1 MNKPALLLVGLATA
15 FAVASVLAAEA
26 LGAPDKIAPA
36 PHKASSA
43 SPQAKPVSA
52 WQWHLPPDI
61 PEPWVPPE
69 NPMSEEKFQLGRR
82 LFYDK
87 RLSSNA
93 SMACATCHLQKLAF
107 TDGRAVSP
115 GVTGERGLRSAQS
128 IANAAY
134 HPTITWANVTL
145 NKLEMQVPVP
155 LAGENPVEMGFN
167 DNNAKQILARIANN
181 PDDQR
186 RFARAFPNYKQPVNL
201 ENIANAI
208 ATFERGVLSFNAKY
222 DQVKRGKTSY
232 TAQEKRGHDLFFSEQ
247 AQCAQCHSGF
257 NFTEMTMQA
266 RPAVWQPVYRNTGL
280 YNVDGKGA
288 YTNNNQGL
296 IGVSGKPEDMGKF
309 RVASLRNIEVTAPYM
324 HDGSMTSLEQ
334 VLAFYAAGGRN
345 ITSGPNKGDGRKNP
359 FKDARLNKIK
369 LSAAEQADIIAF
381 LKTLTDHEFLTN
393 PRFADPFAKPV

>member
-1 MNKPALLLVGLATA
+1 MKSPALLFAGLTTA
-15 FAVASVLAAEA
+15 LAVVSAQAAGA
-26 LGAPDKIAPA
+26 PGAPDQRASAPQQT
-36 PHKASSA
+36 STA
-43 SPQAKPVSA
+43 SPEAKTVSA

-61 PEPWVPPE
+61 PEPWVPSE

-107 TDGRAVSP
+107 TDGRATSP

-155 LAGENPVEMGFN
+155 LMGENPVEMGLN
-167 DNNAKQILARIANN
+167 DNNAKAVLARLASN
-181 PDDQR
+181 PDYQQ
-186 RFARAFPNYKQPVNL
+186 RFARSFPNYKQPVNL
-201 ENIANAI
+201 DNIANAI
-208 ATFERGVLSFNAKY
+208 ACFERGVLSFNAKF
-222 DQVKRGKTSY
+222 DQVKRGIASY
-232 TAQEKRGHDLFFSEQ
+232 TAQEKRGYDLFFSEK
-247 AQCAQCHSGF
+247 AQCSQCHSGF

-266 RPAVWQPVYRNTGL
+266 QPAVWSPVYRNTGL

-288 YTNNNQGL
+288 YPNNNQGL
-296 IGVSGKPEDMGKF
+296 IGVSGKPADMGKF

-324 HDGSMTSLEQ
+324 HDGTIATLEK
-334 VLAFYAAGGRN
+334 VLEFYAAGGRN
-345 ITSGPNKGDGRKNP
+345 IESGPHKGDGRKNP
-359 FKDARLNKIK
+359 FKDARLDKIK
-369 LSAAEQADIIAF
+369 LSKAEQVDIVAF
-381 LKTLTDHEFLTN
+381 LKTLTDHEFLTS
-393 PRFADPFAKPV
+393 PRFSDPFKKP

>member
-1 MNKPALLLVGLATA
+1 MKKPALLFAGLVTALAVTSA
-15 FAVASVLAAEA
+15 HAAGA
-26 LGAPDKIAPA
+26 LVAPDQSAPA
-36 PHKASSA
+36 PQKTSSA
-43 SPQAKPVSA
+43 STQAKPVSA

-87 RLSSNA
+87 RLSGNSTF
-93 SMACATCHLQKLAF
+93 ACASCHFQNLAF
-107 TDGRAVSP
+107 TDGKAVSV
-115 GVTGERGLRSAQS
+115 GSTKELTLRSAQS

-155 LAGENPVEMGFN
+155 LAGENPVEMGLN
-167 DNNAKQILARIANN
+167 DNNAKAVLARFVNN
-181 PDDQR
+181 PDYQR

-201 ENIANAI
+201 ENITNAI

-222 DQVKRGKTSY
+222 DQVNRGKTSY
-232 TAQEKRGHDLFFSEQ
+232 SAQEKRGHDLFFSEQ

-257 NFTEMTMQA
+257 NFTEMTLQA
-266 RPAVWQPVYRNTGL
+266 KPAVWNPVYRNTGL

-324 HDGSMTSLEQ
+324 HDGSIATLEK
-334 VLAFYAAGGRN
+334 VLEFYAAGGRN
-345 ITSGPNKGDGRKNP
+345 IESGPNKGDGRKNP
-359 FKDARLNKIK
+359 FKDARLDKIK
-369 LSAAEQADIIAF
+369 LSKSEQADIIAF

-393 PRFADPFAKPV
+393 PRFSDPFGKL

>member
-1 MNKPALLLVGLATA
+1 MKTPALLFAGLVTA
-15 FAVASVLAAEA
+15 LAVASAHAAGA
-26 LGAPDKIAPA
+26 LVTPDQSAPA
-36 PHKASSA
+36 PQKNSSA
-43 SPQAKPVSA
+43 STQAKPKSA
-52 WQWHLPPDI
+52 WQWHLPGDI

-128 IANAAY
+128 IANSAY

-155 LAGENPVEMGFN
+155 LTGENPVEMGVN
-167 DNNAKQILARIANN
+167 DNNAKSVLARFVNN

-186 RFARAFPNYKQPVNL
+186 RFAQAFPNYKQPVNL
-201 ENIANAI
+201 DNIANAI
-208 ATFERGVLSFNAKY
+208 ATFERGVLSFNAKF
-222 DQVKRGKTSY
+222 DQVNRGKASY
-232 TAQEKRGHDLFFSEQ
+232 TTQEKRGHDLFFSEQ
-247 AQCAQCHSGF
+247 AQCSQCHNGF

-266 RPAVWQPVYRNTGL
+266 KPAVWQPVYRNTGL

-324 HDGSMTSLEQ
+324 HDGSIATLEK
-334 VLAFYAAGGRN
+334 VLEFYAAGGRN
-345 ITSGPNKGDGRKNP
+345 IASGPNKGDGRKNP
-359 FKDARLNKIK
+359 FKDARLDKIK
-369 LSAAEQADIIAF
+369 LSAAEQTDLIAF

-393 PRFADPFAKPV
+393 PRFSDPFKTP

>member
-1 MNKPALLLVGLATA
+1 MKKPALVFAGLVTALAVTSA
-15 FAVASVLAAEA
+15 HAAGA
-26 LGAPDKIAPA
+26 LVAPDQSAPA
-36 PHKASSA
+36 PQQTSSA
-43 SPQAKPVSA
+43 STQDKPVSA

-145 NKLEMQVPVP
+145 NRLEMQVPVP
-155 LAGENPVEMGFN
+155 LTGENPVEMGLN
-167 DNNAKQILARIANN
+167 DNNAKQILARFVND
-181 PDDQR
+181 PDYRR
-186 RFARAFPNYKQPVNL
+186 RFVRAFPNYKQPVNL
-201 ENIANAI
+201 DNIANAI

-222 DQVKRGKTSY
+222 DQVKRGITSY
-232 TAQEKRGHDLFFSEQ
+232 SAQEKRGQDLFFSEQ

-257 NFTEMTMQA
+257 NFTEMTLQA
-266 RPAVWQPVYRNTGL
+266 KPAVWQPAYRNTGL

-324 HDGSMTSLEQ
+324 HDGSIATLEK
-334 VLAFYAAGGRN
+334 VLEFYAAGGRN
-345 ITSGPNKGDGRKNP
+345 IESGPNKGDGRKNP
-359 FKDARLNKIK
+359 FKDTRLDKIK
-369 LSAAEQADIIAF
+369 LSKAEQADIIAF

-393 PRFADPFAKPV
+393 PRFSDPFKTP